1 MIYKHS
7 GSGSLCC
14 FSEGTTGTWPAPVWP
29 VTWPCRRWALG
40 GGQPER
46 AGPRPAWWTLVNFYP
61 MSVCPQPPVRNAN
74 EQARPHP
81 RPELAGPGFL
91 AWVPA
96 WAFAELVR
104 CGGPGGHPY
113 VRPSHGGS
121 QARRAQVSAWGAR
134 VASSKRVLAEGAE
147 GGNPGG
153 PPREGQSGQGPQ
165 QRPWSSEGVQEG
177 RGRRAQVGLRPS
189 LSGLLNP
196 RGSVGH
202 RCRGQTLQGGHLTAG
217 WLFVGAAPVRKR
229 PLCVG
234 SSLLTVWWPL

>member
-1 MIYKHS
+1 MPTS
-7 GSGSLCC
+7 R
-14 FSEGTTGTWPAPVWP
+14 PAPAPARSSLGRDSWHGFQRGHSQSWSGVGD
-29 VTWPCRRWALG
+29 LG
-40 GGQPER
+40 GIRMFVLVTE
-46 AGPRPAWWTLVNFYP
+46 APRPGRL
-61 MSVCPQPPVRNAN
+61 
-74 EQARPHP
+74 QAR
-81 RPELAGPGFL
+81 
-91 AWVPA
+91 W
-96 WAFAELVR
+96 
-104 CGGPGGHPY
+104 
-113 VRPSHGGS
+113 
-121 QARRAQVSAWGAR
+121 AQVSARGAR